1 MLFKRK
7 FKKFVNKPKEHCA
20 IFGVA
25 CDDIGFSVTKLLYQ
39 GLLALQHRGQEST
52 GISIS
57 KTGGKIFTY
66 KKNGLVSKVLDNKVL
81 SQFWG
86 NVGIGHNR
94 YATTGATGY
103 KSTDYIQPFH
113 FNNHEIEFSMAFN
126 GTIANF
132 DEVKKNMN
140 EMGRVFTTE
149 TDTEVMAQ
157 LIGSIAIGTEDWTE
171 VLQLTS
177 KLLDGSYSLIL
188 MTVEGDIYAMRDP
201 LGFKPLCIGEL
212 KSDRR
217 NLYFVASESCAIDI
231 VGGNL
236 IREIKPGEIIH
247 LSHQKDIHSELII
260 RSNKKALCQF
270 EFVYF
275 ARPDSIIDGVS
286 VAEARLR
293 LGANLAK
300 RDPILNNFEIKENA
314 VVVPVPDSG
323 RSVAVGYAKE
333 AKLPYVEGLMKN
345 RYIHRT
351 FIMPSQTK
359 RKVAVREK
367 LNTIKSVV
375 FGKDII
381 LLEDSIVRGTTMQQI
396 VSLLRNKGGAK
407 RVHMRISCP
416 PIISPCYMGID
427 FPTKAELIAGRFH
440 ELNDENYLEEIR
452 KKIGADTL
460 LYQTLDDLTLAIGM
474 RKDQLCLACLTG
486 EYPLKSVQKLAE
498 LEKSIVRSR
507 I

>member
-1 MLFKRK
+1 M
-7 FKKFVNKPKEHCA
+7 
-20 IFGVA
+20 
-25 CDDIGFSVTKLLYQ
+25 
-39 GLLALQHRGQEST
+39 
-52 GISIS
+52 
-57 KTGGKIFTY
+57 
-66 KKNGLVSKVLDNKVL
+66 
-81 SQFWG
+81 
-86 NVGIGHNR
+86 
-94 YATTGATGY
+94 
-103 KSTDYIQPFH
+103 
-113 FNNHEIEFSMAFN
+113 
-126 GTIANF
+126 
-132 DEVKKNMN
+132 
-140 EMGRVFTTE
+140 
-149 TDTEVMAQ
+149 
-157 LIGSIAIGTEDWTE
+157 
-171 VLQLTS
+171 
-177 KLLDGSYSLIL
+177 
-188 MTVEGDIYAMRDP
+188 
-201 LGFKPLCIGEL
+201 
-212 KSDRR
+212 
-217 NLYFVASESCAIDI
+217 
-231 VGGNL
+231 
-236 IREIKPGEIIH
+236 
-247 LSHQKDIHSELII
+247 
-260 RSNKKALCQF
+260 
-270 EFVYF
+270 YF
-275 ARPDSIIDGVS
+275 ARPDSIIEGIS

-300 RDPILNNFEIKENA
+300 RDPILSNFEIKENA

-345 RYIHRT
+345 RYVHRT

-396 VSLLRNKGGAK
+396 VSMLRNKGGAK

-440 ELNDENYLEEIR
+440 ELYDENYIEEIR

-460 LYQTLDDLTLAIGM
+460 LYQTLDDLTQAIGM